1 MLRIDIVKQ
10 SDGSGVLRC
19 TRADGSVSWQ
29 KQSGR
34 HAAFFALHDL
44 THYAVETVLGYRRGF
59 FGMVAEGWEMEDTTG
74 KGSRGPLPP
83 EAAEVEHLVG
93 LFDAQ
98 RGSGT
103 VWTADEFNAFS
114 HRSLTEQQ
122 LHAILARRAELFR
135 QWGGV
140 AAGQALT
147 LMFD

>member
-19 TRADGSVSWQ
+19 TRADGSVTWQ

-59 FGMVAEGWEMEDTTG
+59 FGLVAEGWEMEDTTG
-74 KGSRGPLPP
+74 KGNRGTLPP
-83 EAAEVEHLVG
+83 EAVEVEHLVG

-98 RGSGT
+98 RGSGS

-114 HRSLTEQQ
+114 HRPLTEQQ